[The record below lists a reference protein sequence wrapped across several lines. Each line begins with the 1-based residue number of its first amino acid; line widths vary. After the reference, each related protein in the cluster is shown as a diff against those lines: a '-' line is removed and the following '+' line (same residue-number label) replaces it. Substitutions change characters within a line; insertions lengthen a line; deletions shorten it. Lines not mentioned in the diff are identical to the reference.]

1 MQWKFYHVPDG
12 LKDWPDQKNGTEYIQ
27 YYVEREPG
35 VRVGYYG
42 YGKQT
47 HVFEYAR
54 GELGF
59 KFDVVATSIVKSNE
73 GDYRKTGRHLGPKCK
88 VWIDNIDVA
97 RMLSTGAAKHFVSD
111 ITEVLLSGVLLN
123 RTCHVDL
130 LGPPIER
137 VAFESLELERLNSNS
152 GIAK

>member
-1 MQWKFYHVPDG
+1 MEWKFYHVPDG
-12 LKDWPDQKNGTEYIQ
+12 LKDWPDQEKGTEYIQ
-27 YYVEREPG
+27 YYVESEPG

-42 YGKQT
+42 YGKQI

-54 GELGF
+54 GDLGF
-59 KFDVVATSIVKSNE
+59 KFDVVAANATKKNE

-97 RMLSTGAAKHFVSD
+97 RMLSTGIAKHFVSD
-111 ITEVLLSGVLLN
+111 VTGILFSGVLLN
-123 RTCHVDL
+123 HTPHAER

-137 VAFESLELERLNSNS
+137 IEFQSPELERLNSN
-152 GIAK
+152 GRT